1 MNPMD
6 LPAWTRAS
14 IVMLDRVTPFIIV
27 GAAGLILLL
36 VSLVADGL
44 FDLLDGA
51 LSATGLGSALTVF
64 GAVGVICT
72 ANDLPSWSTYLISAL
87 VAIAV
92 LVGVQLL
99 IRNLRRGEDGTPS
112 NPVGLYG
119 TARSTITGS
128 SGEVSLD
135 GPNEIETRMAFS
147 LERIEVGERI
157 HVVDLQGTRVR
168 VERAADATSPS
179 DS

>member
-1 MNPMD
+1 
-6 LPAWTRAS
+6 
-14 IVMLDRVTPFIIV
+14 MLDRVTPFIIV
-27 GAAGLILLL
+27 GAIGLVLLL
-36 VSLVADGL
+36 VSVIADGL
-44 FDLLDGA
+44 FELLDGA

-64 GAVGVICT
+64 GAAGAIAT
-72 ANDLPSWSTYLISAL
+72 ANGLPSWSAYLIAAV
-87 VAIAV
+87 VAVAV

-99 IRNLRRGEDGTPS
+99 VRSLRHGEDGAPS

-128 SGEVSLD
+128 AGEVSLD
-135 GPNEIETRMAFS
+135 GPREIETRMAFS

-168 VERAADATSPS
+168 VERATDSPPSAD
-179 DS
+179 